1 MKNKVDYLQ
10 SLTKLDVTLL
20 HDNLINWFYDYVNDP
35 FPQTKEDVIY
45 IMEEII
51 KSKMLAK
58 RRSNVHGL
66 P

>member
-1 MKNKVDYLQ
+1 MKSKIDYLQ

-45 IMEEII
+45 IMEQII
-51 KSKMLAK
+51 KSKMLA
-58 RRSNVHGL
+58 
-66 P
+66 